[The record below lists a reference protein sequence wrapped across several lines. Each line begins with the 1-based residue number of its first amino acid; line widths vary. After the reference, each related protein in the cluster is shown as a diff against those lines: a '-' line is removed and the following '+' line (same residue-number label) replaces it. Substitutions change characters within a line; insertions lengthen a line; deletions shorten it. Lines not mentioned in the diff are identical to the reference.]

1 MILPTK
7 HLSERRALMSVGA
20 EVLRRLDE
28 PVTVSRLWEEM
39 KSGRGTPPSIRL
51 SFDWFVLALDW
62 LFMVKAIN
70 LKDGLVSKVRA
81 AP

>member
-7 HLSERRALMSVGA
+7 HLSERRALLSVGA
-20 EVLRRLDE
+20 EVLRRLVT

-39 KSGRGTPPSIRL
+39 KSGHGTAPGVRL

-62 LFMVKAIN
+62 LFIVKAIDIKN
-70 LKDGLVSKVRA
+70 GLVSKLRPA
-81 AP
+81 S

>member
-20 EVLRRLDE
+20 EMLRRLDE
-28 PVTVSRLWEEM
+28 PITISRLWEEM
-39 KSGRGTPPSIRL
+39 KSGHRTSPSARL

-62 LFMVKAIN
+62 LFIIKAID
-70 LKDGLVSKVRA
+70 LRDGLVSKLSST
-81 AP
+81 P